1 MSDNKLYMT
10 QASLVTADSVHLDSS
25 LLIESGRISAINPVH
40 VETGCPEVRLDGAF
54 LIPGLID
61 LHGDGIEKM
70 IEPRPGVLFPTEF
83 AIRAMDSQ
91 LMTSG
96 ITTVF
101 HAFSFAENELGVRNA
116 AFAAEIVQKIHAL
129 KAKLNIDTR
138 AHCRYEI
145 TSSSSLP
152 HLQDLIA
159 AQQVDLLSVMDHTPG
174 QGQFKSDQSYAD
186 YLVKVYKHTPQSALA
201 LIEEKKAVR
210 AQAQRDLH
218 RLMAGAKAAGV
229 ILASHDDDSPA
240 KVKQVESMGVH
251 ISEFPI
257 NIEAAKAAHQAGI
270 STLFGAPNI
279 VRGRSQSSGM
289 RAVDAIRAGVATCLC
304 SDYMHSA
311 MLAAIF
317 KIFKES
323 ILSLPDAVK
332 LGTLHP
338 ARAINDPEIG
348 EIAIGK
354 KANLIAVRWDGQHPV
369 VESTWLNGNCLHRL

>member
-1 MSDNKLYMT
+1 M
-10 QASLVTADSVHLDSS
+10 
-25 LLIESGRISAINPVH
+25 
-40 VETGCPEVRLDGAF
+40 AF
-54 LIPGLID
+54 
-61 LHGDGIEKM
+61 
-70 IEPRPGVLFPTEF
+70 
-83 AIRAMDSQ
+83 
-91 LMTSG
+91 
-96 ITTVF
+96 
-101 HAFSFAENELGVRNA
+101 
-116 AFAAEIVQKIHAL
+116 
-129 KAKLNIDTR
+129 
-138 AHCRYEI
+138 
-145 TSSSSLP
+145 
-152 HLQDLIA
+152 
-159 AQQVDLLSVMDHTPG
+159 
-174 QGQFKSDQSYAD
+174 
-186 YLVKVYKHTPQSALA
+186 
-201 LIEEKKAVR
+201 IEEKKTVR
-210 AQAQRDLH
+210 DQVHSDLVQ
-218 RLMAGAKAAGV
+218 LVDQAKAFGV